1 MLRRKGQLMFS
12 FEEIYKELGEVI
24 ALKTLKS
31 WAIKIEKV
39 TDRKFQR
46 RYAKNTANHTYSYKV
61 FSRGD
66 LLDFKQLILLRKE
79 HVPLDEAIELA
90 FGSEEWKKFQANKK
104 ELIEM
109 KQDLKSLLELSKEI
123 IADNSYLKQ
132 KLEAMDQR

>member
-1 MLRRKGQLMFS
+1 MLRREEEPMFS
-12 FEEIYKELGEVI
+12 FEEIYKELGEGI
-24 ALKTLKS
+24 ALKTLKTWS
-31 WAIKIEKV
+31 IKIEKL

-79 HVPLDEAIELA
+79 HVPLDEAIKLA
-90 FGSEEWKKFQANKK
+90 FGSEELKKFQANKK
-104 ELIEM
+104 ELLEM

-132 KLEAMDQR
+132 KIEEMEQR